1 MPTYL
6 EALTL
11 RLAHGAGELAET
23 SRRSHAAYLLA
34 AQQADGGFAG
44 RDGPSDV
51 YYSGFALRGL
61 ALLGELD
68 GPPAQRASAFLQSR
82 LAGQLPIVDFV
93 SLVFGASLLQLAAGL
108 DPFAGRPDSW
118 RQAAGELFEGFRRPD
133 GGYAKTP
140 EGQASSMYHTFLVLL
155 CRQVLGLELIEPAR
169 LAEFVAAA
177 QRADGGFVEISPM
190 RRGGTNPTA
199 AAIGILQLVGP
210 LDAEIAAG
218 AVRFLAEMQNDE
230 GGLLANTRVPI
241 ADLLSS
247 FTGLLTLLDLGAT
260 DAIDVPAVRR
270 YAESLARP
278 AGGFHAAAWDTGCDV
293 EYSFYGLGTL
303 ALAAG
308 AGR

>member
-1 MPTYL
+1 MPSYL

-11 RLAHGAGELAET
+11 RLAQGAGTLAESVRT
-23 SRRSHAAYLLA
+23 THAEYFLA

-44 RDGPSDV
+44 RDGPSDL

-68 GPPAQRASAFLQSR
+68 GEPARRACAYLQSR
-82 LAGQLPIVDFV
+82 LAGQLPIIDFV
-93 SLVFGASLLQLAAGL
+93 SLVFGASLVQLAAGL

-118 RQAAGELFEGFRRPD
+118 REAAGELLEGFRRPD

-155 CRQVLGLELIEPAR
+155 CRQLLGLEPVDTAR
-169 LAEFVAAA
+169 LVEFVHAM
-177 QRADGGFVEISPM
+177 QREDGGFVEISPM

-199 AAIGILQLVGP
+199 AAIGILKLIGR
-210 LDAEIAAG
+210 LDAEIAEATVG
-218 AVRFLAEMQNDE
+218 FLAEMQSDE

-241 ADLLSS
+241 ADLLST
-247 FTGLLTLLDLGAT
+247 FTGLLTLADLGAA
-260 DAIDVPAVRR
+260 DAIDAAAARR

-278 AGGFHAAAWDTGCDV
+278 DGGFHAAAWDGGHDV

-303 ALAAG
+303 VLAASDG
-308 AGR
+308 T